1 MLDFTFVAK
10 TQMKTRIYLLSILL
24 VLIAQFLQAK
34 PAYGVYYFADADG
47 GSNDENVTRNL
58 MSTIQVMPLVVPDSS
73 GFAHS
78 DNLLVA
84 GETGFFDQAEP
95 IKADLETMNR
105 VGNCKRF
112 QLRLLADVTV
122 PAGAEKII
130 FQARVYDPVFFD
142 DQVSDSR
149 MIIFKLKPS
158 ASARFMKKGIKSIVE
173 LCESGRIMVISS
185 KYIIGVDSL
194 SRKRDGSSRR
204 LDASSII
211 FFTSSY
217 YDWVPLK

>member
-1 MLDFTFVAK
+1 MFKVAFS
-10 TQMKTRIYLLSILL
+10 TIIVLL
-24 VLIAQFLQAK
+24 LIAQFLLAK
-34 PAYGVYYFADADG
+34 PAIQKQLYYKVYNIAGASGGLNDG
-47 GSNDENVTRNL
+47 DVVGNL
-58 MSTIQVMPLVVPDSS
+58 MGTIQARPLVVPDSS
-73 GFAHS
+73 GFTHADS
-78 DNLLVA
+78 LCVKGDTCFSA
-84 GETGFFDQAEP
+84 QTEP
-95 IKADLETMNR
+95 INADLEIMNS

-112 QLRLLADVTV
+112 LLRLLTDVTI

-158 ASARFMKKGIKSIVE
+158 ASARVMKKGIKSIVE
-173 LCESGRIMVISS
+173 LCESGRFTVISS

-211 FFTSSY
+211 FFTSGY
-217 YDWVPLK
+217 YDWEPLQ